1 MKKALVK
8 DSIKEIK
15 NTFKRFIS
23 ILLMAFLGV
32 GFFAGIRATSPDMV
46 DTIDKYYKDQNVY
59 DIQVVSTLGLTQTDA
74 DELSKVQ
81 GVKEVYSTYEV
92 DGKIDV
98 ENEEVVTKIITLEDV
113 NKPILIEG
121 KMPENVNE
129 CVVEKSFLTTNKKN
143 IGDTIQVQIEE
154 ITKTTGEKISYLKE
168 SELKIVGTVQSPV
181 YISRDKGTSKLGT
194 GKINYYMYIPR
205 ENINVDGIY
214 TNIYIQTV
222 DGEKHTTSTTEY
234 EDYIEEIKSNIE

>member
-194 GKINYYMYIPR
+194 GQTKSKRIQLPKEQWVLVERPDLQILIN
-205 ENINVDGIY
+205 NL
-214 TNIYIQTV
+214 
-222 DGEKHTTSTTEY
+222 
-234 EDYIEEIKSNIE
+234 